1 MFGIRTKVRYSNETI
16 VNSEE
21 HVNPHVVLLTPIG
34 LDAGTWDAV
43 ELTAQPIK
51 HEYPGHG
58 ARPRAG
64 ALDLAGLADEVA
76 DSYAG
81 DLDVVGVSLGAMVG
95 MHLALRH
102 PDRVRSLLLACSG
115 AAADRETMLRRADD
129 AEALGMEGVLD
140 ETLRRWFTSEA
151 LAQSDHAGVGYARA
165 TLLALDPATFAA
177 AWRAIAD
184 HDVRDRLEAIQGRT
198 TVVGGSA
205 DAAAPPER
213 IAELAAAIPEARSA
227 IVDGPHM
234 LQLERPG
241 DFGRCVADHL
251 ALVEVG

>member
-1 MFGIRTKVRYSNETI
+1 

-21 HVNPHVVLLTPIG
+21 HVNPQTVLLTPVG

-43 ELTAQPIK
+43 KLTASPIK

-58 ARPRAG
+58 TRPLAG
-64 ALDLAGLADEVA
+64 FDLASLADEVA

-81 DLDVVGVSLGAMVG
+81 DLDVVGASFGAMVG

-102 PDRVRSLLLACSG
+102 PDRVRSLLLACTG
-115 AAADRETMLRRADD
+115 AAADRATMLQRAAA
-129 AEALGMEGVLD
+129 AESLGMEAVLD
-140 ETLRRWFTSEA
+140 ETLRRWFTPEA
-151 LAQSDHAGVGYARA
+151 LAEPDHPGVAYARR
-165 TLLALDPATFAA
+165 TLLALDPDAFAA

-184 HDVRDRLEAIQGRT
+184 HDVRDRLEQIEART
-198 TVVGGSA
+198 TVLGGSA

-213 IAELAAAIPEARSA
+213 IAELAAAIPEARSV

-234 LQLERPG
+234 LQLEQPG
-241 DFGRCVADHL
+241 EFGRCVADHL